1 MLKLILLCAVA
12 TACHLRKPDRA
23 RFRMNLPDVRLLL
36 AQRGMPTPP
45 PPPTLDGV
53 EQPPPTQAPD
63 PEPRTDRAPRTAPA
77 RMARTKT
84 PPPVTQTVARKQP
97 SGSRSHGDCDGAL
110 PLPVADAKHL
120 GADVRMGE
128 MNRQTCYRCV
138 DQGKTFVIHAPP
150 PGFQHSCE

>member
-1 MLKLILLCAVA
+1 MLKLILLCTLA

-23 RFRMNLPDVRLLL
+23 RFKLNLPDVRMIL
-36 AQRGMPTPP
+36 AHRGNMPAPP
-45 PPPTLDGV
+45 PPPTIDGMP
-53 EQPPPTQAPD
+53 EQQPPAPD
-63 PEPRTDRAPRTAPA
+63 PEPRTVPTRV
-77 RMARTKT
+77 ARTKS
-84 PPPVTQTVARKQP
+84 PPPAVTKTVARKQP
-97 SGSRSHGDCDGAL
+97 AGSRSHGDCDGAL
-110 PLPVADAKHL
+110 PLPAGEAKHM